1 MERGVIAKR
10 TEIEL
15 QRLAFED
22 RHLRGVVD
30 HQMGEIGLA
39 GDRTQRGEFGAGK
52 ANEVKQ
58 PRMRVWHGFEHRC
71 VRRLREPGQTPKLG
85 KGGLFGHWLISG
97 EGGVCA
103 SAKAA
108 AKSASA
114 PSSIASRIAAIRSA

>member
-39 GDRTQRGEFGAGK
+39 RERTHRSEFGTGK
-52 ANEVKQ
+52 ANKIKQ
-58 PRMRVWHGFEHRC
+58 PRMRVWHGFEHRR
-71 VRRLREPGQTPKLG
+71 VWRFRQPGRLPELGQ
-85 KGGLFGHWLISG
+85 GGLFGYGLISG
-97 EGGVCA
+97 EGGA
-103 SAKAA
+103 
-108 AKSASA
+108 
-114 PSSIASRIAAIRSA
+114 